1 MSNAVRLRRTTSTQ
15 HLHAVFE
22 TSAPFPETKW
32 TNRLLPSERRH
43 LRTAAWGFLAGLV
56 TREEIKATIDA
67 TRLVALSREAAE
79 LRGGW

>member
-15 HLHAVFE
+15 HLHAVAE
-22 TSAPFPETKW
+22 TATPLPETEW
-32 TNRLLPSERRH
+32 TGRLLTSERRN
-43 LRTAAWGFLAGLV
+43 LRVSAAFYLGGLL

-79 LRGGW
+79 LRGGL